1 VSVDRVLIVTE
12 SFLPSING
20 VTNSVLRI
28 LETFKSKGIEAI
40 VVAPTSP
47 KESPDQ
53 YLGFPIIRT
62 NYVPFAQFPVAIP
75 GFFLR
80 GLIEDFKPDVIHV
93 ASPFM
98 LGYQAIF
105 LGEQLGIPTV
115 AVYQTDLAGYAQRYG
130 MKLLKNFG
138 DSLMRT
144 IHSAATFNLAPTP
157 EGVAYLKSLGVKNVA
172 EWGRGV
178 DLTNFHPNRKFSAM
192 RDLMR
197 SEFATENQLVV
208 GFVGRLNPEKQVA
221 RMKELLGRNER
232 LSFLVVGDGPER
244 AKLEADFAGHPVHFT
259 GKLTGEKLY
268 DAYACIDI
276 FVHFGV
282 EETFGQTIQEAKAN
296 AIPVIAPNS
305 GGPKFLI
312 RDGVDGFLVEPN
324 RSGAYATVVD
334 QLLADDE
341 LRNRVGEA
349 ARRSVLGKDWQSNNE
364 KLIEYYQL
372 AANLVYQEVSSNAA

>member
-1 VSVDRVLIVTE
+1 MNVERVLIVTE

-28 LETFKSKGIEAI
+28 LETLKSKGIDAV

-47 KESPDQ
+47 KDSPDE
-53 YLGFPIIRT
+53 YLGFSIIRS

-80 GLIEDFKPDVIHV
+80 GVIEDFKPDVIHV

-105 LGEQLGIPTV
+105 LGEQIGIPTV

-144 IHSAATFNLAPTP
+144 IHSAASFNLAPTP
-157 EGVAYLKSLGVKNVA
+157 EGVNYLKSLGVKRVA

-197 SEFATENQLVV
+197 SEIAKDDQLVV
-208 GFVGRLNPEKQVA
+208 GFVGRLNPEKQVD
-221 RMKELLGRNER
+221 RMKELLGRDDR
-232 LSFLVVGDGPER
+232 LRFMIVGDGPER
-244 AKLEADFAGHPVHFT
+244 AKLETEFAGHNVHFT

-296 AIPVIAPNS
+296 GIPVIAPNS

-312 RDGVDGFLVEPN
+312 QNGVDGFLVEPD
-324 RSGAYATVVD
+324 RPDAYARVVE
-334 QLLADDE
+334 QLLADDD

-349 ARRSVLGKDWQSNNE
+349 ARRSVLGKDWTSNNE

-372 AANLVYQEVSSNAA
+372 AAGFASKTAAANAA